1 MDNSVEVLEYTLKS
15 LNECTNQTLH
25 KIVNIFIE
33 DGIATKRNE
42 ENSGKIYIGSMTSKS
57 GLFLCLK
64 EQNSAIKSIEKW
76 EFDKNYKYSML
87 FDVKNFD
94 EKIIGNLL
102 DSNQMVCYDNLD
114 RCEELY
120 SVAMNPSIKK
130 IDSNYCLKF
139 NFKLSA
145 TDTYGEKL
153 KKRYTVVAIYYSD
166 KQMLELRFDTVE
178 QIYSRERFYFVYG
191 VLEWLRRYLGL
202 SITAIDLKEIA
213 DYIMKN
219 GKTDQV
225 VPSAQ
230 DMHMASGGKATVE
243 VGNNDKMIL
252 PFIGELKIL
261 MESYDDDFRKA
272 PILKKVFEDFIYE
285 KENLSEF
292 PWIRFKFEEKNFEV
306 KFLFDYGRE
315 NGCLLQHF
323 HSALKANQGRERM
336 DYVTNYI
343 IKVRDIVK
351 TLPTEQ

>member
-1 MDNSVEVLEYTLKS
+1 MDNFAEVLEYTLKS

-33 DGIATKRNE
+33 DGIATKKDE
-42 ENSGKIYIGSMTSKS
+42 ENNDKIYIGSMTSKL
-57 GLFLCLK
+57 GLSLCLK

-94 EKIIGNLL
+94 EKLINNLL
-102 DSNQMVCYDNLD
+102 VSNQMVCYDNLNG
-114 RCEELY
+114 CEALY
-120 SVAMNPSIKK
+120 SAAMNPSIKK
-130 IDSNYCLKF
+130 VDGNYCLKF
-139 NFKLSA
+139 NFKLNA
-145 TDTYGEKL
+145 TDTYGEML

-166 KQMLELRFDTVE
+166 KQLLELRFDTVE
-178 QIYSRERFYFVYG
+178 QIYSRDRFSFAYDA
-191 VLEWLRRYLGL
+191 LEWLRRYMGL
-202 SITAIDLKEIA
+202 SITAIDLKIIA
-213 DYIMKN
+213 DYIKKN
-219 GKTDQV
+219 GKIDRV

-243 VGNNDKMIL
+243 VGNNDKMVL

-261 MESYDDDFRKA
+261 MDSYNDDFKKV
-272 PILKKVFEDFIYE
+272 PVLKKVFEDFIYE

-323 HSALKANQGRERM
+323 HSALRANQGRERM

-351 TLPTEQ
+351 KLPTEQ